1 MPIIATASFYFH
13 EHSTPNPSHN
23 PKNCQLHCHYNNYF
37 KTLVNSILCKS
48 VFFGKPIVA
57 PETMLGPF
65 PPLETSFG
73 GTDFHALFRWFF
85 QNTFFKKISWRTL
98 KITLCRYRL
107 TILETEKLP
116 LKLNLYAQDLIVL

>member
-1 MPIIATASFYFH
+1 M
-13 EHSTPNPSHN
+13 STPHPTPPITQKIVS
-23 PKNCQLHCHYNNYF
+23 CIGHYNNYF

-48 VFFGKPIVA
+48 VFLGKPIVG

-85 QNTFFKKISWRTL
+85 ENTFFKKIHGVL
-98 KITLCRYRL
+98 
-107 TILETEKLP
+107 
-116 LKLNLYAQDLIVL
+116 LKLLSANTG

>member
-1 MPIIATASFYFH
+1 M
-13 EHSTPNPSHN
+13 STPHPTPPTT
-23 PKNCQLHCHYNNYF
+23 PKIVSCIGHYNNYF
-37 KTLVNSILCKS
+37 KTLVYSILCKS
-48 VFFGKPIVA
+48 VFLGKPIVA

-85 QNTFFKKISWRTL
+85 QNTFFQKNSWRTL

-116 LKLNLYAQDLIVL
+116 LKLNLYDQDLIVL